1 MGADHGSLRIKTQR
15 GLIMRTAPGAVNFPG
30 ASRAGLK
37 RPPPPGDKPAA
48 PALFD
53 EFCLL
58 YRENVFRQRL
68 GVIVAD
74 GPVRRHRDGTPYAGR
89 ALFDVLPH
97 IAFAAPSVLFLVRP
111 V

>member
-15 GLIMRTAPGAVNFPG
+15 GLIMRTAPGAVNFPA

-37 RPPPPGDKPAA
+37 QPAPPGNKPAT

-58 YRENVFRQRL
+58 ERENVFRQRL
-68 GVIVAD
+68 GVIVAY
-74 GPVRRHRDGTPYAGR
+74 GPVRRHRDGTPDAGR
-89 ALFDVLPH
+89 ALFDLLHQIGFGVL
-97 IAFAAPSVLFLVRP
+97 SGLVL
-111 V
+111 